1 MGISRE
7 KKSIENVTIWNE
19 KWRLKFIRKIIFE
32 NYFLQ
37 KQVISTQ
44 CNDFSH
50 VWLFNPHFF
59 FLNYILTPKE
69 EINRGNS
76 INIFFMIL
84 LTKRQIK
91 NVL

>member
-1 MGISRE
+1 M
-7 KKSIENVTIWNE
+7 TIWNE
-19 KWRLKFIRKIIFE
+19 KWKLKFIRKIISK

-44 CNDFSH
+44 CNDFFQ

-59 FLNYILTPKE
+59 FLNYILSSKGK
-69 EINRGNS
+69 INRGNS

-84 LTKRQIK
+84 LTKWQIK